1 LRSYRAILS
10 ARIRVLLQYRAAA
23 LAGMGTQLFW
33 GLIRIMIFDAFYQSS
48 TAEQPLTFPEIV
60 TWVWLSQALFMIVPF
75 RLEGDLR
82 AMISSGGVAYELL
95 RPVDLYG
102 YWFTRSLAAKI
113 VQPMVR
119 GIPLVIAAS
128 LFFGLAGPDSFPAAT
143 AFAVSLAAAIVLSAA
158 LTTLMTITLMWTI
171 SGEGISLLIPSA
183 TFLLSGIMIPLPL
196 FPDWAQGILAALPF
210 RGLIDTPLR
219 LYLGHIPASEALWV
233 VAQQLTWSIAL
244 IGMGRWMLLR
254 GTRRL
259 VIQGG

>member
-1 LRSYRAILS
+1 
-10 ARIRVLLQYRAAA
+10 
-23 LAGMGTQLFW
+23 
-33 GLIRIMIFDAFYQSS
+33 
-48 TAEQPLTFPEIV
+48 
-60 TWVWLSQALFMIVPF
+60 
-75 RLEGDLR
+75 
-82 AMISSGGVAYELL
+82 
-95 RPVDLYG
+95 
-102 YWFTRSLAAKI
+102 
-113 VQPMVR
+113 
-119 GIPLVIAAS
+119 
-128 LFFGLAGPDSFPAAT
+128 
-143 AFAVSLAAAIVLSAA
+143 
-158 LTTLMTITLMWTI
+158 LMTITLMWTI